1 MNKKLL
7 SLLLAAILTFAAAG
21 CGAKKTSKSALTGD
35 GAESVQKAD
44 NKTEEKADEEKADKK
59 TDNNKK
65 SEQKDKNTETKSETK
80 SDSNA
85 AESSSNNAPGNST
98 ISESSEEQVKVT
110 PTFMLFVSKSDK
122 DYDKVMKNVE
132 ELKKENGDKVKFD
145 IVDVDENPDAK
156 KNFPVENQ
164 TPALIMLNTSNDIC
178 AFEFKIS
185 DMNKM
190 KSAIDKAFE

>member
-44 NKTEEKADEEKADKK
+44 NKTEEKADKK

-80 SDSNA
+80 SDSKA
-85 AESSSNNAPGNST
+85 AEGSSDNTAST
-98 ISESSEEQVKVT
+98 STSSESSEEQVKVT
-110 PTFMLFVSKSDK
+110 PTFMLFVSISDK

>member
-21 CGAKKTSKSALTGD
+21 CGAKKTSKSALTGE
-35 GAESVQKAD
+35 GSESVQKAD
-44 NKTEEKADEEKADKK
+44 NKTEEKSDKEEKS
-59 TDNNKK
+59 DNNKK
-65 SEQKDKNTETKSETK
+65 SEQKDKDKNTEEKSESK
-80 SDSNA
+80 A
-85 AESSSNNAPGNST
+85 AEGSSDNTQST
-98 ISESSEEQVKVT
+98 STSSESSEEQVKVT

-185 DMNKM
+185 DMDKM